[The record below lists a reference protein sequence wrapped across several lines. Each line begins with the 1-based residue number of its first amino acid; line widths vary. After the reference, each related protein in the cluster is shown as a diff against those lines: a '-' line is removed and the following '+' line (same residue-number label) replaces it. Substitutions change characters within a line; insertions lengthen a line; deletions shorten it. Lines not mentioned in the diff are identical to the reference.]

1 MGILQLPLNTML
13 LPINTPQTACPIAQA
28 VSFLLTQ
35 TGSRSLVLAF
45 SGGMDSTVLLHELA
59 KQKANLIAVHIH
71 HGLQAIADDW
81 LVHCQA
87 QAQARSIPFYGVRVQ
102 VADTK
107 RRGLEDRA
115 REARY
120 AALWQQVAL
129 DGVLLTA
136 HHQRDQAETFLL
148 RALRGAGVAG
158 LGGIKSWQNRD
169 AGRSLVRP
177 LLSVSYRQM
186 QDYAN
191 KEGLSWIEDPTN
203 NDGFALRN
211 RVRHEVLPMMTSLAQ
226 QSESQLAMA
235 AQHSQEASVLLQLV
249 GQEDWLKCR
258 LNDFSWDVFMWR
270 AMPWLRAKNALMTV
284 WQSQAGVSLSVAQ
297 WQQVEQ
303 QFYDVGRD
311 DAHPRFCYQGWCL
324 LIDGA
329 KGYFLPESAML
340 VPNAIVNWQF
350 SGTEQQA
357 WGKLASLVGNNAL
370 THRGLTIKSRQGGE
384 TIKTTQGMKTL
395 KKWLQMQGFP
405 AWQKEMWPVVYDA
418 QTNALLG
425 WANMP
430 EDWWTDKIVRVRV
443 KWRLSDHQE

>member
-1 MGILQLPLNTML
+1 ML

-87 QAQARSIPFYGVRVQ
+87 QAQARGIPFVGIHVQ

-169 AGRSLVRP
+169 VGRSLVRP

-191 KEGLSWIEDPTN
+191 KEGLLWIEDPTN

-249 GQEDWLKCR
+249 GQEDWQKCR
-258 LNDFSWDVFMWR
+258 LNDFSWDVFTWR

-284 WQSQAGVSLSVAQ
+284 WQCQAGVSLSVAQ
-297 WQQVEQ
+297 WQQVKM

-324 LIDGA
+324 LIDGD
-329 KGYFLPESAML
+329 KGYFLSDKMLSVPEE
-340 VPNAIVNWQF
+340 IV
-350 SGTEQQA
+350 A
-357 WGKLASLVGNNAL
+357 WEVNDKKQMTWGEWSVL
-370 THRGLTIKSRQGGE
+370 TVVDLSHQSITVVARKGGE
-384 TIKTTQGMKTL
+384 KIQTVLGNKTL
-395 KKWLQMQGFP
+395 KKWLQSQP
-405 AWQKEMWPVVYDA
+405 IPVWQKIYWPVIYD
-418 QTNALLG
+418 TKTGNLLG

-430 EDWWTDKIVRVRV
+430 ATWLAADVSCAVS
-443 KWRLSDHQE
+443 LSFLGHQAQ